1 MLEETSTKI
10 YAHDARSGDSFGT
23 SVSLYDNTA
32 LIGASWDDEYT
43 STDSGSVYIFS
54 RAPST
59 VNAFVTVWTEE
70 TKLRANDA
78 TEHAAFGHSVSLY
91 GDTALIG
98 ARYDNAKALDAG
110 SVYVFQRSYDI
121 SSNSVSWT
129 ERTKLFASDF
139 KEGHEFGVS
148 VSLYADTALVGALK
162 DNDAAEKAGAVYV
175 FTRSNGDT
183 WTQASAKLY
192 ASDANKGD
200 FFGSCVSLF
209 ENTALVGAYLREDD
223 GKYAAGSVYVFTRTS
238 ASDLT
243 WSEQGTKLSAPT
255 SEIGGYFGV
264 SVSLYGDSALIGSH
278 GKDDVKSDAGV
289 VYLMTRS
296 PDGSTR
302 ECDRIF
308 SARID
313 GRVMNGQ
320 IAPHTERHFFERR
333 PDAPPPH
340 TPATDGGG

>member
-1 MLEETSTKI
+1 MPYNQKHLDRTITSSFASISSSSITPPPPPPPPLFLQNMLEETSTKI

-70 TKLRANDA
+70 TKLRASDA

-129 ERTKLFASDF
+129 ERARNCSPQTSK
-139 KEGHEFGVS
+139 KVT
-148 VSLYADTALVGALK
+148 SLAYRYRYTPIPRWLVL
-162 DNDAAEKAGAVYV
+162 
-175 FTRSNGDT
+175 
-183 WTQASAKLY
+183 
-192 ASDANKGD
+192 
-200 FFGSCVSLF
+200 
-209 ENTALVGAYLREDD
+209 
-223 GKYAAGSVYVFTRTS
+223 
-238 ASDLT
+238 
-243 WSEQGTKLSAPT
+243 
-255 SEIGGYFGV
+255 
-264 SVSLYGDSALIGSH
+264 
-278 GKDDVKSDAGV
+278 
-289 VYLMTRS
+289 
-296 PDGSTR
+296 
-302 ECDRIF
+302 
-308 SARID
+308 
-313 GRVMNGQ
+313 
-320 IAPHTERHFFERR
+320 
-333 PDAPPPH
+333 
-340 TPATDGGG
+340 